1 LPYTSLTNR
10 DWRGKFAVSEGT
22 QRNENTPIEDLKK
35 YLLTFGGWARRG
47 NRGLLLDLFVFVV
60 NTFLMG
66 ILVRQF
72 YEIVISAK
80 QGDESAVF
88 VILLYFISMLVL
100 APTGAFLKRWHY
112 SERQSAANSDR
123 VEIGDGCLFNPL
135 IYFGLIAVLSGA
147 VGALFFH
154 FIYGAAT
161 PPAAAQTV
169 LIIAGLALAVAHT
182 VFVYR
187 YFSPP
192 SRVPRTEFMRGPM
205 SDLIGDICIFLNMLL
220 YQVLWNMLA
229 LGFERPKSGAD
240 ILTDLLA
247 LGIGSLLIYFPPR
260 IFYLAE
266 DIRRPWTW
274 LFIVLANLPVIYRA
288 IFGNFHAFRF

>member
-1 LPYTSLTNR
+1 LSEKTNL
-10 DWRGKFAVSEGT
+10 KQYFFA
-22 QRNENTPIEDLKK
+22 
-35 YLLTFGGWARRG
+35 FAAWARRG
-47 NRGLLLDLFVFVV
+47 NRGLLLDLFVFAV

-66 ILVRQF
+66 VLVQQF
-72 YEIVISAK
+72 YEIIVSAK

-88 VILLYFISMLVL
+88 VIFLYFFAMLVL
-100 APTGAFLKRWHY
+100 APTGAFLKRWHH
-112 SERQSAANSDR
+112 SEQRTSANSDW
-123 VEIGDGCLFNPL
+123 VEMGNGCLFNPL

-154 FIYGAAT
+154 FIFGGAT

-169 LIIAGLALAVAHT
+169 LVVVGLALAVVHT

-205 SDLIGDICIFLNMLL
+205 SDLAGDICIFLNMLL

-240 ILTDLLA
+240 IFTDLLA
-247 LGIGSLLIYFPPR
+247 LGVGSLLIYFPPR

-266 DIRRPWTW
+266 DIRRPRTW
-274 LFIVLANLPVIYRA
+274 FFIVLANLPVIYRA
-288 IFGNFHAFRF
+288 IFGNYHAMRF